1 MLNFIGLIYGGRID
15 IKSYFIIQFI
25 TRCDI
30 ILGNKLI
37 SSIYD
42 AFWNWTR
49 QIILILEVVWEGQ
62 LRSEYKALRK

>member
-37 SSIYD
+37 SGIYD
-42 AFWNWTR
+42 AFWSWIR
-49 QIILILEVVWEGQ
+49 QIILMGRLYGKDSCDRNTK
-62 LRSEYKALRK
+62 L

>member
-1 MLNFIGLIYGGRID
+1 MEFILHCD
-15 IKSYFIIQFI
+15 IMSVANYI
-25 TRCDI
+25 TR
-30 ILGNKLI
+30 G
-37 SSIYD
+37 IYD